1 MDKETGI
8 SGGKKVHIEL
18 DKKVLGGKYVKVE
31 VELENGI
38 IDNVIISG
46 DFFAFPI
53 EEFEN
58 FLTSLRGIKF
68 SREQINSVFKKF
80 SDKITFSGIAFD
92 DLLEIFTQ
100 LLNKKD
106 LA

>member
-1 MDKETGI
+1 MRL
-8 SGGKKVHIEL
+8 EL

-38 IDNVIISG
+38 VDDIIISG

-58 FLTSLRGIKF
+58 FLNNIRGIKF
-68 SREQINSVFKKF
+68 NREQIDNIFKKF
-80 SDKITFSGIAFD
+80 ADKIIFSGITFD
-92 DLLEIFTQ
+92 DLREIFIQ
-100 LLNKKD
+100 LLNKTI
-106 LA
+106 

>member
-1 MDKETGI
+1 M
-8 SGGKKVHIEL
+8 HLEL

-38 IDNVIISG
+38 VVDAIISG

-58 FLTSLRGIKF
+58 FLNNLRGTKF
-68 SREQINSVFKKF
+68 SREQVDNIFKKF
-80 SDKITFSGIAFD
+80 IDKIIFSGITFD
-92 DLLEIFTQ
+92 DLREIFTQ
-100 LLNKKD
+100 LLNKTVWSI
-106 LA
+106 